1 MTAGGHLRGQWRRT
15 VLGVLLVDAI
25 VVLGVAAYLTSDAH
39 RLHDPN
45 QALQQLDAFYL
56 DEPAPGYR
64 RLGLRPGTP
73 ALLVFCTNCQPP
85 SRLAAQVRVI
95 DDVALARR
103 YALRRSSG
111 RLGPGY
117 AVIDARG
124 RVRYRT
130 FDPGLGT
137 HRQEI
142 EILLER
148 AR

>member
-1 MTAGGHLRGQWRRT
+1 MTVGGHHHGRWRRT
-15 VLGVLLVDAI
+15 VLGVLLVYVV
-25 VVLGVAAYLTSDAH
+25 VVLGVGAYLTSDAH

-56 DEPAPGYR
+56 DEPAPDYR

-73 ALLVFCTNCQPP
+73 ALLVFCTDCRPP

-95 DDVALARR
+95 DSAALARR
-103 YALRRSSG
+103 YALLRNSG

-117 AVIDARG
+117 AVIDTRG

-130 FDPGLGT
+130 FDPGLGA

-142 EILLER
+142 ETLLER